1 MNYKLSLVECSQQY
15 WEFVRLLRLDE
26 RVMDGFIEKMDITA
40 EQQQTYMSKYS
51 NCFRIALLNGK
62 PAGYFGVIDDDIRV
76 CVHPDFQRKGIAT
89 LLIKEAFSTLSK
101 KYKPHHIWLNAR
113 IAANTLYT
121 ANDFKPIGMTFDIK
135 PIGIHQRFFKIMSY
149 ES

>member
-76 CVHPDFQRKGIAT
+76 CVHPDFQRKGVGKFLVRECSEIWPDA
-89 LLIKEAFSTLSK
+89 LAKIKITNESSRKLFESCNYELEYYLYK
-101 KYKPHHIWLNAR
+101 KK
-113 IAANTLYT
+113 
-121 ANDFKPIGMTFDIK
+121 
-135 PIGIHQRFFKIMSY
+135 
-149 ES
+149 